1 MNKYGNEFK
10 SELIE
15 IFNRKNKLKNK
26 IVKVRIWLNMK

>member
-26 IVKVRIWLNMK
+26 IVKVRI

>member
-26 IVKVRIWLNMK
+26 IVKVRIWFNIK